1 MLSDH
6 TELNIKLG
14 TFLNIWILN
23 NILLNDTWL
32 VKQQDIRETRKYSK
46 LSNNENM
53 VYQTLYSS
61 QVKKYL
67 GNFITLNPIIRK
79 QETCEISNIRFQ
91 LKKQTRENSTQQR
104 RKKVIITVKCQ

>member
-6 TELNIKLG
+6 TELKIKLG

-46 LSNNENM
+46 LNNNENM
-53 VYQTLYSS
+53 VYQTL
-61 QVKKYL
+61 
-67 GNFITLNPIIRK
+67 
-79 QETCEISNIRFQ
+79 
-91 LKKQTRENSTQQR
+91 
-104 RKKVIITVKCQ
+104 